1 MDKNGDVSSH
11 VEDIDMVKQQAS
23 SNPNYEA
30 RGTVKLLDENTIILI
45 PTPSPDPKGT
55 PAILKAQLSSY

>member
-1 MDKNGDVSSH
+1 MTGSMDKNEDVSSH
-11 VEDIDMVKQQAS
+11 VEDLDMAKQQAS
-23 SNPNYEA
+23 TPNYEA

-55 PAILKAQLSSY
+55 NCPSS